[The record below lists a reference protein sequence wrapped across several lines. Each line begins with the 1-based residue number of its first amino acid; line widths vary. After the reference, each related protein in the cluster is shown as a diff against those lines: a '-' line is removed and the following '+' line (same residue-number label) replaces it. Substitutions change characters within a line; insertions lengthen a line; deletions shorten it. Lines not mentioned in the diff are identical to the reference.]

1 MLMGWSRGDRA
12 FAAAAIETGIED
24 GIVPQASL
32 KNIFE
37 LLKAVFSK
45 KK

>member
-1 MLMGWSRGDRA
+1 MLMGWNRGDRA
-12 FAAAAIETGIED
+12 FAIAAVETGMED

-37 LLKAVFSK
+37 LLKAAFSK